1 MKCPNCQREN
11 EPTSLFCIF
20 CGSPLGTQAGYPSQS
35 APGSQ
40 DVTPPLPSS
49 IQDELRRLREQV
61 AHINDRLANL
71 ELRQGLAVPSAEP
84 VHPRA
89 PLPTLPAPEVWRG
102 ETAVPTAAAPPPPVP
117 PAKARP
123 AKPREWEQILGGN
136 WLARIGVVAL
146 IIGAAFFLQFAFANN
161 WLGPLARVI
170 LGIVVGLAMVGG
182 GYYWRTKYPTLA
194 QAITGGGIALLYLSI
209 FAAFAIFQ
217 LMPFYP
223 AVLLLLLVSAGSAAL
238 ALRHNSMALAI
249 IGILGAFIA
258 PFILG
263 AFGPGVPGGRQTGT
277 AIQLL
282 VYVWVVDLGVI
293 ALSTFRNWRWFTLL
307 ALVSSLAA
315 FGGWYGHFGDRVSL
329 LVSEVGLT
337 IIFLIFVGATTLYH
351 LVWRRVAQ
359 GFDYTL
365 MSLNAAAYFGISLGI
380 MWGSLRPWMGGF
392 SLLVALFYG
401 GLAYLTLRRGIET
414 LRLSFFYLGIA
425 LVFLT
430 IAVPVQFGD
439 KAWATIAWAA
449 EGTVLMWLSFRFG
462 ISQFRWYSY
471 AVFAV
476 TTLRLL
482 FFDTI
487 VDAAEYQPILNE
499 RVLAFAV
506 SISAM
511 YLTSYILRRQ
521 RVALAQPTKTTQV
534 AYLAFVAAANF
545 FSLWLIGAEVIS
557 GVASH
562 ANLTITVPGS
572 LLPVLFILLAG
583 VTTIYHGVWLRSN
596 LVFDV
601 VIMVVDA
608 VAYVSISALL
618 WQDFRAW
625 MGGLY
630 FILAIFYAGLVYFC
644 LRKGAESARLGS
656 FAAGIAIIFVTLAIP
671 VQFGDKAWTTIAW
684 AAEVVVLVWLSLA
697 LRIAQL
703 RWFGFGVFIIM
714 AVRLLFFDT
723 TLDMRTF
730 RPILNERF
738 LAYLAGIAALYLSAY
753 LLWRGR
759 ERVPDWAALAS
770 TFLIAGN
777 FFTLWVLSFEIW
789 NSFDTRTLM
798 TGRAL
803 RSAQNLSLTALWAV
817 YAVILLVIGIAKRWR
832 VVRLGALA
840 LLAVSIV
847 KVFVYDVWVLERLYR
862 IIAFVGLGV
871 LLLVSAYL
879 YQRYSKAIRGFL
891 LKS

>member
-40 DVTPPLPSS
+40 DATPPLPPS

-61 AHINDRLANL
+61 ARINDRLANL
-71 ELRQGLAVPSAEP
+71 ELRQGISM
-84 VHPRA
+84 
-89 PLPTLPAPEVWRG
+89 PAP
-102 ETAVPTAAAPPPPVP
+102 TAMPSVPRPAAQAQAAAQPPPVP

-209 FAAFAIFQ
+209 FASFAIFQ

-258 PFILG
+258 PYILG
-263 AFGPGVPGGRQTGT
+263 AFGPGVPGDRQTGT

-351 LVWRRVAQ
+351 LVWRRAAQ
-359 GFDYTL
+359 DFDYTL
-365 MSLNAAAYFGISLGI
+365 MALNAAAYFGISCGL
-380 MWGSLRPWMGGF
+380 MWGDLRAWMGGF
-392 SLLVALFYG
+392 SLVLALFYG
-401 GLAYLTLRRGIET
+401 GLAYVALRRGIET
-414 LRLSFFYLGIA
+414 IRLSLFAVGIA
-425 LVFLT
+425 LVLLT
-430 IAVPVQFGD
+430 IAVPIQFGD
-439 KAWATIAWAA
+439 
-449 EGTVLMWLSFRFG
+449 R
-462 ISQFRWYSY
+462 
-471 AVFAV
+471 
-476 TTLRLL
+476 
-482 FFDTI
+482 
-487 VDAAEYQPILNE
+487 
-499 RVLAFAV
+499 
-506 SISAM
+506 
-511 YLTSYILRRQ
+511 
-521 RVALAQPTKTTQV
+521 
-534 AYLAFVAAANF
+534 
-545 FSLWLIGAEVIS
+545 
-557 GVASH
+557 
-562 ANLTITVPGS
+562 
-572 LLPVLFILLAG
+572 
-583 VTTIYHGVWLRSN
+583 
-596 LVFDV
+596 
-601 VIMVVDA
+601 
-608 VAYVSISALL
+608 
-618 WQDFRAW
+618 
-625 MGGLY
+625 
-630 FILAIFYAGLVYFC
+630 
-644 LRKGAESARLGS
+644 
-656 FAAGIAIIFVTLAIP
+656 
-671 VQFGDKAWTTIAW
+671 AWTTIAW

-723 TLDMRTF
+723 TIDMYTF

-753 LLWRGR
+753 LLWRER

-847 KVFVYDVWVLERLYR
+847 KVFVYDVWVLERVYR